1 MSPPVAPVKPGI
13 LIVTLHEGRGFSLS
27 PHYQQIFNSHFQN
40 NGSYNPSMR
49 PSSSAAPSS
58 HTQATSFAQ
67 HGRPQSTSGG
77 INAAPTIHGRY
88 STKYLPYAL
97 LDFEKNQVF
106 VDAVSGSPENPLWAG
121 DNTAFKFDV
130 SRKTELNVQLYLRN
144 PAARPG
150 AGRSE
155 DIFLGAVKVHP
166 RFEEAQPYVDDPK
179 LSKKDNQK
187 AAAAHAEHERQSG
200 QLGAEWLELQFGTGS
215 IKIGVSFVENR
226 QKSLKLEDFE
236 LLKVVGKGSFGKVM
250 QVM

>member
-1 MSPPVAPVKPGI
+1 MKPGI
-13 LIVTLHEGRGFSLS
+13 LIVTLHEGRNLSLS
-27 PHYQQIFNSHFQN
+27 PHYEQIFNSHFQN
-40 NGSYNPSMR
+40 NNSYGSSIR
-49 PSSSAAPSS
+49 PSSSSS
-58 HTQATSFAQ
+58 HTTHPQTSSFAH

-77 INAAPTIHGRY
+77 INSAPTIHGRY

-106 VDAVSGSPENPLWAG
+106 VDAVSGTPENPLWAG

-130 SRKTELNVQLYLRN
+130 SRKTELTVQLYLRN

-150 AGRSE
+150 TGRSE

-166 RFEEAQPYVDDPK
+166 RFSEAQPYVDDPK

-187 AAAAHAEHERQSG
+187 AAAAHASQERHMG
-200 QLGAEWLELQFGTGS
+200 QLGAEWLDLQFGTGS
-215 IKIGVSFVENR
+215 IKIGASYVENR
-226 QKSLKLEDFE
+226 ERSLKLEDFE